1 MKMLNIILSTL
12 FLIHFLEAEKGCKS
26 EADDLK
32 GRVKK
37 KQPVMVPTNEGMVE
51 ISWRSLLEQ
60 GHSNCLMRVEI
71 YEGSR
76 KLGGYGDDGNI
87 KKESFQIKL
96 DICKNNYNSFR
107 IKFFL
112 ADKTDVEEHKVE
124 SRYFKYSPP
133 EYFPITAIL
142 PYCLTGRNIRIPLV
156 QNITTPA
163 LYRHCIEMVEIC
175 ECRQEHD
182 CEECDKVKKDDMMD
196 YNRTLQNTTTIL
208 RLDYFR
214 TDPEKVSGR
223 ISTTSFLKL
232 VPDHC
237 DSSLRTE
244 GSSLSFGSEGSSLST
259 KVLIICVGGGVSLIL
274 MILILLTWLVVR
286 MKKRK
291 KKKDSIDINPDYGY
305 EGGEEYEE
313 SAIREA
319 NLDYACSVDDP
330 EYIETGVV
338 DTNVEYGN
346 STDDEEDSDE
356 ERENV

>member
-1 MKMLNIILSTL
+1 MKILNIILSTL
-12 FLIHFLEAEKGCKS
+12 FLIHYLEAEKGCKS

-37 KQPVMVPTNEGMVE
+37 KLPAMVPRSKTSVE

-60 GHSNCLMRVEI
+60 GHINCLIRVEL
-71 YEGSR
+71 YEGTR
-76 KLGGYGDDGNI
+76 KLGGYGEDGSI
-87 KKESFQIKL
+87 KEESFQIKL

-112 ADKTDVEEHKVE
+112 ADKTDIDEHQVE

-133 EYFPITAIL
+133 ESFPTTAIP
-142 PYCLTGRNIRIPLV
+142 PYCLVGRNIRIPLV

-182 CEECDKVKKDDMMD
+182 CEGCDKAKTDDMME
-196 YNRTLQNTTTIL
+196 YNRTLQNTTTML
-208 RLDYFR
+208 RLAYFR

-223 ISTTSFLKL
+223 IFTRSFLNL

-237 DSSLRTE
+237 DSSLRRE
-244 GSSLSFGSEGSSLST
+244 GSSLSFGSSLSS

-291 KKKDSIDINPDYGY
+291 KKKESIDINPDYGY

-330 EYIETGVV
+330 EYVETGVV

-346 STDDEEDSDE
+346 STDDEEDSDKE
-356 ERENV
+356 KENI